1 MNTDDTDRNATV
13 TPSGDDRVKPELST
27 VERAV
32 AAYLDF
38 LEGAGPRPAFD
49 DLAEDDSA
57 DAIAVINTVL
67 AGQGSDLDSS
77 TPHFEELLVGTEFE
91 SALRGAHADAEPTD
105 RRGTDRSDRR
115 GTDRSGARLG
125 ADRHRA
131 RLERIATMLDGID
144 DRTVIRVEPD
154 DVVGSAVRV
163 SYLDLRAVFF
173 PVDGDEPEISTGLR
187 AEVQK
192 LFDDADLA
200 YVGVIADGSAELL
213 TQLLTPSD
221 LATVV
226 VAPSVDLSVPWLPV
240 LTAQQALRRMLEAA
254 APTWEPYR
262 LDIDLQ
268 EPLDVAALASRE
280 SRLVL
285 EAETRRA
292 YRGDKKAAY
301 QTLKGSAEAFTRLV
315 EELSRAPEVDDEQVA
330 AALNA
335 IVREAA

>member
-1 MNTDDTDRNATV
+1 MNTDDPNRDARM
-13 TPSGDDRVKPELST
+13 TPGGDGSNEPELSP

-32 AAYLDF
+32 EAYLDF
-38 LEGAGPRPAFD
+38 LEGAGPRPEFD

-57 DAIAVINTVL
+57 DAIAVINIVL
-67 AGQGSDLDSS
+67 AGRGSDLNSS
-77 TPHFEELLVGTEFE
+77 TPHFEELLVGTEYE
-91 SALRGAHADAEPTD
+91 SALRGAPAAAEAADL
-105 RRGTDRSDRR
+105 RGTDDS
-115 GTDRSGARLG
+115 GTRLG
-125 ADRHRA
+125 VDRHRA
-131 RLERIATMLDGID
+131 RLERIATMLKGID
-144 DRTVIRVEPD
+144 DRTVIRIEPD
-154 DVVGSAVRV
+154 DVVGSVVRV

-173 PVDGDEPEISTGLR
+173 PVDGEEPEISTILR
-187 AEVQK
+187 AEVSK
-192 LFDDADLA
+192 LFDDAGLA
-200 YVGVIADGSAELL
+200 YVGVIADGTAQLL

-268 EPLDVAALASRE
+268 EPLDVGALAARE
-280 SRLVL
+280 SRIVL

-301 QTLKGSAEAFTRLV
+301 QLLTGSAEAFTRLV
-315 EELSRAPEVDDEQVA
+315 EELSRAPEVDDERVA

>member
-13 TPSGDDRVKPELST
+13 TPSGDDREKPELST

-57 DAIAVINTVL
+57 DAIAVINTLL
-67 AGQGSDLDSS
+67 AGQGNDLDSS
-77 TPHFEELLVGTEFE
+77 TPRFEELLVGTEFE
-91 SALRGAHADAEPTD
+91 AALRGAHAAAEPTD
-105 RRGTDRSDRR
+105 LRGT
-115 GTDRSGARLG
+115 GRSGARLG

-131 RLERIATMLDGID
+131 RLERIATMLDGVD

-154 DVVGSAVRV
+154 DVVGSVVRV

-213 TQLLTPSD
+213 TQLLAPSD

-268 EPLDVAALASRE
+268 EPLDVAALAARVSRV
-280 SRLVL
+280 VL

-315 EELSRAPEVDDEQVA
+315 EELSRAAEVDDEHVA